1 MNEINNYVFSKV
13 FFPNDY
19 IYIYICHILIF
30 SSLFLFLSSKI
41 QIIINNNMP
50 PKNEFAKKGTNETN
64 MSNNNNE
71 YAIESVA
78 FSENGYHISSIA
90 TNGTVTVWD
99 LRKQKV
105 IKTLEEHS
113 LTSNEMASNFAL
125 KEEMQKKEANSLPS
139 KKKKKKSS
147 SSESPSSLLLSSL
160 EPPRGLSFC
169 PEGRHL
175 AYGTAKGAI
184 VIASCKEWDRP
195 VVTLNTA
202 TTTSSKEEPGSFS
215 VQDMVWI
222 RELLPDD
229 DNDDN
234 KKKRTVQL
242 LASCGGE
249 GERVVKFWGA
259 GSDNEGDRE

>member
-1 MNEINNYVFSKV
+1 MELTDNK
-13 FFPNDY
+13 
-19 IYIYICHILIF
+19 
-30 SSLFLFLSSKI
+30 
-41 QIIINNNMP
+41 
-50 PKNEFAKKGTNETN
+50 
-64 MSNNNNE
+64 SNNNN
-71 YAIESVA
+71 YTYNLDDNNNSNTNYNFLRDRKIE
-78 FSENGYHISSIA
+78 EELTQSS
-90 TNGTVTVWD
+90 
-99 LRKQKV
+99 L
-105 IKTLEEHS
+105 
-113 LTSNEMASNFAL
+113 
-125 KEEMQKKEANSLPS
+125 
-139 KKKKKKSS
+139 
-147 SSESPSSLLLSSL
+147 PSSLLLSSL